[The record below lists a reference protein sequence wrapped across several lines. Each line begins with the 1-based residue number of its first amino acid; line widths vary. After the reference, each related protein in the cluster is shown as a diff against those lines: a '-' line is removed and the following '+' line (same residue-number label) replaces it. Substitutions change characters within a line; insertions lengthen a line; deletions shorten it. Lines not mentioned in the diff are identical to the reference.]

1 MKNTV
6 TNFILIISILLSSCK
21 ENNETKVLLAK
32 GENITL
38 RIAEQWVS
46 NNMKNINGEYKVFD
60 WTKATEQKSFE
71 SNNTIV
77 IVPMFT
83 SIDKITIEN
92 VNRDRE
98 QLYANR
104 KSSNSFVYLM
114 IFKESN
120 GEINSKILT
129 LLSKVPDSYEDGSLL
144 TKFTGIIVLKELS
157 GENISYEN
165 VVEGKRN
172 TIMSAKVNTF
182 SLCEFIYYRFTIT
195 TGNNLSEGAM
205 ITRYTETGY
214 FPCPGSIQ
222 PLGGGA
228 TSTLPSVESL
238 TNTYNSSF
246 VKDFE
251 DSKDVI
257 GKYPILNPCQQQTYY
272 EYLST
277 AAGIEN
283 DYQAAK
289 INCLLSTYGAAGPGI
304 VAYASATPL
313 KSFYKWLKG
322 KPSGASVRSFMG
334 SLGVTNLV
342 AVACVETALNNANNK
357 INTAY
362 NSFVYKYN
370 NCK

>member
-1 MKNTV
+1 MKNSITS
-6 TNFILIISILLSSCK
+6 FILIISILVLSCK
-21 ENNETKVLLAK
+21 ENNETKVLGKEDSL
-32 GENITL
+32 TL
-38 RIAEQWVS
+38 KMAQEWVF
-46 NNMKNINGEYKVFD
+46 KNIKNTEEKYNVFD

-71 SNNTIV
+71 SNTPIV
-77 IVPMFT
+77 IVPMFS

-92 VNRDRE
+92 VNRDRD

-129 LLSKVPDSYEDGSLL
+129 LLSKGTEVYEDGSSL
-144 TKFTGIIVLKELS
+144 TKFNGVIILKDVS

-165 VVEGKRN
+165 VVGGKRN
-172 TIMSAKVNTF
+172 TITSAKVSNF
-182 SLCEFIYYRFTIT
+182 SMCAFQFYRFIIT
-195 TGNNLSEGAM
+195 TGSNLSEGAM

-214 FPCPGSIQ
+214 FPCPGSIE
-222 PLGGGA
+222 PVGGGA
-228 TSTLPSVESL
+228 TSTLPSVASL

-251 DSKDVI
+251 DSKEVI
-257 GKYPILNPCQQQTYY
+257 GKYPILNPCQQQAYY

-277 AAGIEN
+277 AAGIDN
-283 DYQAAK
+283 DHQTTK
-289 INCLLSTYGAAGPGI
+289 INCLLSAYGAGGPGI
-304 VAYASATPL
+304 VAYSSTVTL

-322 KPSGASVRSFMG
+322 KPSGANVRGFMI
-334 SLGVTNLV
+334 SLGVTNLS
-342 AVACVETALNNANNK
+342 AAACVEASLNNANNK
-357 INTAY
+357 INLAY